1 MATVLMTETAMTQ
14 APAHAGDPVLRA
26 HASLIA
32 LSTWMEARVKPVALT
47 QAPSEWQR
55 WQAELQSIRAILHRP
70 QSVRIAMVGTTGAGK
85 STFLNALLGQ
95 RVLPVGVGAPVT
107 AFVTLVRHHTNPSY
121 DIEVEF
127 ASRAEWK
134 ADIDRYLQASTPGE
148 DEGDGEGVMKRTL
161 NTMRKRIEAVLGTK
175 LPSDVPMPDLHAMVL
190 PETVEQVLSGTGQDS
205 RTFDNAKAMQ
215 AHLRAFIQG
224 DSALWPLV
232 KQVTITGPYDCLR
245 GGIELVDLPG
255 TNDPNEA
262 RVEVTREFLRSAPF
276 VWLVFSM
283 ERGLTQDIQ
292 TLLHEEKL
300 LRSLVLCGSYRALSL
315 IGTKADLV
323 NASSAEQFGLDEDC
337 ELSELIQAYQQHAIG
352 SARKQLEDMVDSLV
366 GIGEH
371 PDTAQQMSDLAR
383 RAPIFTVSSEA
394 YNKINKIVSG
404 RKDYGLDHSDETGI
418 PDVLNHLRTL
428 ADEVGQGLTGRT
440 VQKRVEHLRDEMA
453 LFFRS
458 RAAQGSPAV
467 TLARAA
473 LHDEVTRL
481 VERSQEALGIA
492 QTQLDEKR
500 TAFIN
505 RMAPLFRDSVRGV
518 RRTCQGWHQIHW
530 ATLRAIVAREG
541 LYKSPSNGR
550 VYDLNG
556 DLTDPLIDNLPVAW
570 EHYFTTELGAIRDEL
585 ALRLTHATEEFC
597 FRAGKLAQT
606 SGGKSPAL
614 VQQQLAAFRKRVKFE
629 KQESARRVTGDVND
643 RRRTLAYGMSNA
655 AKEHMLPAYERA
667 SRESGHGVKGRMLGH
682 LTTTAQQTAPII
694 FETIQQDLTE
704 ALTGLEALIGRLFD
718 ELAAATQGQAGLV
731 AQNVTLDLDEA
742 AIAPEIRQILDS
754 VPDLP

>member
-1 MATVLMTETAMTQ
+1 MNDAVI
-14 APAHAGDPVLRA
+14 DPVRRA
-26 HASLIA
+26 HTTLTA
-32 LSTWMEARVKPVALT
+32 LHAWMQTRIQPLAAA
-47 QAPSEWQR
+47 QCPSEWQR
-55 WQAELQSIRAILHRP
+55 WQAEIQSIRATLDQP

-107 AFVTLVRHHTNPSY
+107 AFVTRVRHHTNPSY
-121 DIEVEF
+121 DIEIEF

-134 ADIDRYLQASTPGE
+134 TDIDRYIQASTPGE

-175 LPSDVPMPDLHAMVL
+175 IPSDAPMPDLHAMVL
-190 PETVEQVLSGTGQDS
+190 PETVEQMLSGTGRDS

-215 AHLRAFIQG
+215 AHLKTFIRG

-276 VWLVFSM
+276 MWLVFSM

-300 LRSLVLCGSYRALSL
+300 LRSLVLSGSYRALSL
-315 IGTKADLV
+315 IGTKADSV

-366 GIGEH
+366 GIGEY
-371 PDTAQQMSDLAR
+371 PETALQMFELAR
-383 RAPIFTVSSEA
+383 RADIFTVSSEA
-394 YNKINKIVSG
+394 YNKINKIVPGS
-404 RKDYGLDHSDETGI
+404 RDYGLDHSDETGI
-418 PDVLNHLRTL
+418 PDVLHHLRTL

-440 VQKRVEHLRDEMA
+440 ALKRVEHLRDEVA

-467 TLARAA
+467 TRARAA
-473 LHDEVTRL
+473 LQDEVTRL

-492 QTQLDEKR
+492 QTQLDER
-500 TAFIN
+500 RSAFIG
-505 RMAPLFRDSVRGV
+505 RMDPLFRDSVRGV
-518 RRTCQGWHQIHW
+518 RRTCQGWQQIHW
-530 ATLRAIVAREG
+530 ATLRAIVARDG

-550 VYDLNG
+550 IYDLNG
-556 DLTDPLIDNLPVAW
+556 DVTDPLIDHLPVAW

-585 ALRLTHATEEFC
+585 AQRLTYAAEEFC
-597 FRAGKLAQT
+597 YRAGKLAEA
-606 SGGKSPAL
+606 SGGKSAAL
-614 VQQQLAAFRKRVKFE
+614 VQQQLAAFRKRVRFE
-629 KQESARRVTGDVND
+629 KQESARRVTGEVSDQ
-643 RRRTLAYGMSNA
+643 RRVLAYGMSSA
-655 AKEHMLPAYERA
+655 AKDHMLPAYERA
-667 SRESGHGVKGRMLGH
+667 SRESGRGVKGRMLDH
-682 LTTTAQQTAPII
+682 LTTTAQQTAPVI
-694 FETIQQDLTE
+694 FQTIQQDLTE

-718 ELAAATQGQAGLV
+718 ELAAATQGQAALV

-754 VPDLP
+754 VPDLA

>member
-1 MATVLMTETAMTQ
+1 MTE
-14 APAHAGDPVLRA
+14 PAFSRAIEHASDPVLRA
-26 HASLIA
+26 HAA
-32 LSTWMEARVKPVALT
+32 LTALNAWMEARIKPVAVA
-47 QAPSEWQR
+47 QAASEWQR
-55 WQAELQSIRAILHRP
+55 WQAELQSIRTVLHRP

-95 RVLPVGVGAPVT
+95 QVLPVGVMAPVT
-107 AFVTLVRHHTNPSY
+107 AFVTLVRYHADPAY
-121 DIEVEF
+121 RIEVDF
-127 ASRAEWK
+127 ASRAEWE
-134 ADIDRYLQASTPGE
+134 ADIDRFLQAREPGE
-148 DEGDGEGVMKRTL
+148 EESDGEGVMKRML
-161 NTMRKRIEAVLGTK
+161 NAMRKRIEAVLGTK
-175 LPSDVPMPDLHAMVL
+175 LPDEAPIPDLHRLML
-190 PETVEQVLSGTGQDS
+190 PDAVERILCGSGQDS
-205 RTFDNAKAMQ
+205 RTFDDAKAMQ
-215 AHLRAFIQG
+215 AHLKTFIHG
-224 DSALWPLV
+224 DSMLWPLV

-276 VWLVFSM
+276 VWLMFPMV
-283 ERGLTQDIQ
+283 RGLTQDIQ
-292 TLLHEEKL
+292 TLLHKEKL
-300 LRSLVLCGSYRALSL
+300 LRSLVLSGSYRALSL
-315 IGTKADLV
+315 IGTKADDIDT
-323 NASSAEQFGLDEDC
+323 AAAEQFGLPEDC
-337 ELSELIQAYQQHAIG
+337 ELSELIQTYQQHAIG
-352 SARKQLEDMVDSLV
+352 NARKQLEDMVGDLV
-366 GIGEH
+366 GIGEYA
-371 PDTAQQMSDLAR
+371 DTARQMHDLAR
-383 RAPIFTVSSEA
+383 QAPIFTVSSAA
-394 YNKINKIVSG
+394 YNRINKIGPG
-404 RKDYGLDHSDETGI
+404 RRDYGLDHSDETGI

-428 ADEVGQGLTGRT
+428 ADEAGQGLTGRT
-440 VQKRVEHLRDEMA
+440 ALKRVEHLRDEMA

-467 TLARAA
+467 TRARAA
-473 LHDEVTRL
+473 LQEEVTRL

-500 TAFIN
+500 NAFIG
-505 RMAPLFRDSVRGV
+505 RMDPLFRDSVRGV
-518 RRTCQGWHQIHW
+518 RRTCQGWQQIHW
-530 ATLRAIVAREG
+530 ATLRAIVARDG

-556 DLTDPLIDNLPVAW
+556 DVTDPLIDHLPVAW

-597 FRAGKLAQT
+597 FRAGKLAQA

-629 KQESARRVTGDVND
+629 KQESARRVTGEVND

-667 SRESGHGVKGRMLGH
+667 SRESGRGVKGRMLDH
-682 LTTTAQQTAPII
+682 LATTAQQTAPII

-704 ALTGLEALIGRLFD
+704 ALTGLEALINRLFD
-718 ELAAATQGQAGLV
+718 ELAAATQGQAELV

-754 VPDLP
+754 VPDLA